1 MLILTGEFY
10 MNALAVSSFIFLSYF
25 LSVLAVYFFANS
37 IFLPFFIV
45 FSVVS
50 FIVFLIY
57 YQKKFVRPVKDVSRF
72 CDSNL
77 CSTYNLTDRLPKF
90 AKTLKFVDIANAFIS
105 QVQIALKK
113 TLKIANDVA
122 TQAAKVSFNAQKIS
136 GNVQEE
142 AEGMTDLEHSMSE
155 IKESIDSVSQN
166 ITNTSE
172 FMKTVN
178 ELSNDGSQK
187 ALLAIEKIDDI
198 AKETE
203 QNAEMMK
210 KLGSSSDEIG
220 QIVEVIN
227 EITNQT
233 ALLSLNAAI
242 EAARAGEAGRG
253 FAVVADEI
261 RKLADKTAHSTE
273 QIKSLITKNQDKT
286 RDVINATLKSIN
298 TVEEGKTLIK
308 TASDSLIEIAK
319 SVSEANQMIEDVAAA
334 AEEQASS
341 IDLMTERVAQLAE
354 DVNKTSKRINDIK
367 DNAYK
372 ISKTSEELFG
382 FMVKFKT
389 GSYIDKVYS
398 ILLDIK
404 KDIENTFVEGVKNGA
419 ITSSALW
426 DRNYVPIPNT
436 NPTKYETKF
445 TDFMKK
451 YIQPIEDKYLS
462 VDNNFKFIVLVDN
475 NGYLP
480 AHNSIYD
487 KPLTGDYEKDLVG
500 NRSKRIFDDP
510 TGIAAARN
518 TNPVLLQT
526 YMRDTGVV
534 MNDISV
540 PIYFENKHWG
550 GLRIGFVWENGE

>member
-1 MLILTGEFY
+1 
-10 MNALAVSSFIFLSYF
+10 MNVFAVSSIIFFVYFI
-25 LSVLAVYFFANS
+25 SVLAVYFLAKS
-37 IFLPFFIV
+37 IFLSFFII
-45 FSVVS
+45 FSLFS
-50 FIVFLIY
+50 FAVFLIY
-57 YQKKFVRPVKDVSRF
+57 YYKNLIKPVKDISKF
-72 CDSNL
+72 CDSHL
-77 CSTYNLTDRLPKF
+77 CSTYDLTDRLPKF
-90 AKTLKFVDIANAFIS
+90 SSTMRFLGIANAFIGN
-105 QVQIALKK
+105 VQYALKK

-122 TQAAKVSFNAQKIS
+122 TQAAKVSFNAQKIA
-136 GNVQEE
+136 GNVQNE
-142 AEGMTDLEHSMSE
+142 ANGMNDLEHSMGE
-155 IKESIDSVSQN
+155 VKDSINSVSQN
-166 ITNTSE
+166 IVDTSE

-187 ALLAIEKIDDI
+187 ALLAIDKIDEI
-198 AKETE
+198 ARETE
-203 QNAEMMK
+203 QNAELMK

-261 RKLADKTAHSTE
+261 RKLADKTAHSTD
-273 QIKSLITKNQDKT
+273 QIKSLIAKNQTETKEAID
-286 RDVINATLKSIN
+286 ATLGSIKM
-298 TVEEGKTLIK
+298 VEEGKTLIK

-334 AEEQASS
+334 AEEQSS
-341 IDLMTERVAQLAE
+341 TIDAMAERVSQLAE
-354 DVNKTSKRINDIK
+354 DITKSSKRIDAIK
-367 DNAYK
+367 DDSYK
-372 ISKTSEELFG
+372 ISKTAEDLFG

-389 GSYIDKVYS
+389 GSYIDRVYG

-404 KDIENTFVEGVKNGA
+404 SDIENTFTEGVKNGV
-419 ITSSALW
+419 ISPSDLW
-426 DRNYVPIPNT
+426 DRNYIEVPNT
-436 NPTKYETKF
+436 NPKKYKTRF

-451 YIQPIEDKYLS
+451 FIQPIEDKYLAA
-462 VDNNFKFIVLVDN
+462 DNNFKFIVLVDN

-487 KPLTGDYEKDLVG
+487 KPLTGDYDKDLVG
-500 NRSKRIFDDP
+500 NRSMRIFDDP
-510 TGIAAARN
+510 TGISAARN

-534 MNDISV
+534 MNDIST

-550 GLRIGFVWENGE
+550 GLRIGFIWGNEE